1 MRIRKDDRMDYFERI
16 QNAIDYIEDNL
27 QEKMSITDISS
38 QSNCSAF
45 HFQRLF
51 QAITGF
57 SVQQYIRNRRL
68 SEAAVLLITTSQA
81 ILAVAI
87 NFQYGSQEA
96 FTRAFVQYFGISPAK
111 YRKSANSIPL
121 QNKINFL
128 DYKMDGELPMQ
139 KPTIVPV
146 GKKLITG
153 HPYETSLQDER
164 YYAEI
169 PGFYHDFGR
178 QHYYERI
185 SQKVAPNMAYGI
197 STNFQENGEF
207 SFVVGEEV
215 RVFEER
221 VQQEFIHVELP
232 AGQYAEFILNSSA
245 EGIQNT
251 RRYIYGVWLP
261 NSNYERDRGPDF
273 EITDVMQSIY
283 PHTMKMK
290 IYIPI
295 KG

>member
-1 MRIRKDDRMDYFERI
+1 MRMRKDDRMDYFERI
-16 QNAIDYIEDNL
+16 QNAIEYIEDNL
-27 QEKMSITDISS
+27 QEKMSITNISS
-38 QSNCSAF
+38 QSYFSAF
-45 HFQRLF
+45 HFQRMF

-68 SEAAVLLITTSQA
+68 SEAAVLLITTSQSILEIA
-81 ILAVAI
+81 IS
-87 NFQYGSQEA
+87 FEYGSQEA
-96 FTRAFVQYFGISPAK
+96 FTRAFVQYFGITPTK
-111 YRKSANSIPL
+111 YRKNTYSIPL

-128 DYKMDGELPMQ
+128 DYKIDGELPMQ
-139 KPTIVPV
+139 KPTIVHL

-153 HPYETSLQDER
+153 YVYPTSLQDER
-164 YYAEI
+164 YYEEI

-178 QHYYERI
+178 QQYYDCI
-185 SQKVAPNMAYGI
+185 AQKVAPNVAYGI
-197 STNFQENGEF
+197 STSFHEDGQF
-207 SFVVGEEV
+207 SFIVGEEV
-215 RVFEER
+215 QAFEER
-221 VQQEFIHVELP
+221 VQQGFTHLELP

-261 NSNYERDRGPDF
+261 NSNYDRDMGPDF
-273 EITDVMQSIY
+273 EITDVMQSMY
-283 PHTMKMK
+283 PYNLKMK

>member
-1 MRIRKDDRMDYFERI
+1 
-16 QNAIDYIEDNL
+16 
-27 QEKMSITDISS
+27 
-38 QSNCSAF
+38 
-45 HFQRLF
+45 
-51 QAITGF
+51 
-57 SVQQYIRNRRL
+57 
-68 SEAAVLLITTSQA
+68 
-81 ILAVAI
+81 
-87 NFQYGSQEA
+87 
-96 FTRAFVQYFGISPAK
+96 
-111 YRKSANSIPL
+111 
-121 QNKINFL
+121 
-128 DYKMDGELPMQ
+128 
-139 KPTIVPV
+139 
-146 GKKLITG
+146 
-153 HPYETSLQDER
+153 
-164 YYAEI
+164 
-169 PGFYHDFGR
+169 
-178 QHYYERI
+178 
-185 SQKVAPNMAYGI
+185 MAYGI

-283 PHTMKMK
+283 PHNMKMK